1 MKILLVEDNNLIAE
15 GLKFSLEKERYSVIV
30 KLNSKEAKE
39 ELKKTKLNLIIL
51 DIMLPDGNGM
61 ELCKYIKENLDIP
74 VIFLTAKDKEE
85 DVIKGFNLG
94 ADDYIVKP
102 FRIGEL
108 IARAIGIIASYIVYL
123 VSIDYLWYSFEI
135 PWMPITIS
143 ILAILL
149 VTIIST
155 IYLKKKIFVDDLM
168 DILKREGF

>member
-1 MKILLVEDNNLIAE
+1 MLKTEFAGILALI
-15 GLKFSLEKERYSVIV
+15 
-30 KLNSKEAKE
+30 
-39 ELKKTKLNLIIL
+39 
-51 DIMLPDGNGM
+51 
-61 ELCKYIKENLDIP
+61 
-74 VIFLTAKDKEE
+74 
-85 DVIKGFNLG
+85 LG
-94 ADDYIVKP
+94 I
-102 FRIGEL
+102 
-108 IARAIGIIASYIVYL
+108 AIGIIASYIVYL